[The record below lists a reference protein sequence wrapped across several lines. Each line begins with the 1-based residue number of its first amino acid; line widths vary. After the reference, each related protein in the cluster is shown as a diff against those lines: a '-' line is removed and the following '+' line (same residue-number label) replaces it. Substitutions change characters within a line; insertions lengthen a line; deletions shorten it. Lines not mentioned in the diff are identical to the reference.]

1 MTLNLTKPAIGIETL
16 YLINLSDRDLQQC
29 LVLNQRGS
37 HGTTVPE
44 YSIRLETGQVV
55 AATGR
60 EGIPITISKRVG
72 ANSQLARLTVSSDG
86 LARSAGGSPYELE
99 FLAVDADGGT
109 SCENN
114 VTDYVSANSVAI
126 LVHVET
132 TADPGQTLLRP
143 RSGVQAILGEPYDGL
158 EIIARD
164 VAGDAVVWESLESFA
179 IDLSFRGLRASC
191 NVQLPDLN
199 VSTYPVLCTMPDVVN
214 AGEWVVDF
222 QVKNMKGTVVTDTID
237 VVCPKGTYR
246 SLDDKTCRVCTE
258 EMICNYPGLSLETVG
273 IERGHW
279 RASRETTVIYDCETK
294 GACVSA
300 KPIPNEAIPNAYT
313 YKAWGNY
320 LCDHERS
327 RGVLCQVC
335 TGFSRYDVIKHR
347 CVKCGS
353 RLRFALVFCGF
364 CMVMAS
370 VAFLVVWLAKKM
382 GAANDL
388 SEFVKETV
396 RYGSGDGTI
405 RVLRRKTRSSY
416 SEQQSLDASER
427 SSDDQDAKRKRAA
440 LLQRLKVSLLN
451 KCKILI
457 A

>member
-1 MTLNLTKPAIGIETL
+1 MTLNLTKPATGTETL
-16 YLINLSDRDLQQC
+16 YFINLSDRDLQQC
-29 LVLNQRGS
+29 LVLNQDKNQGS
-37 HGTTVPE
+37 TVPN
-44 YSIRLETGQVV
+44 YSITLETGQVV
-55 AATGR
+55 AATGS
-60 EGIPITISKRVG
+60 EPTPITISKRVG
-72 ANSQLARLTVSSDG
+72 ANSQLAQIKVWSADLP
-86 LARSAGGSPYELE
+86 RSAGGSPYELE
-99 FLAVDADGGT
+99 FFAVDAEGST
-109 SCENN
+109 SCLSNAIE
-114 VTDYVSANSVAI
+114 YSQANSVSI
-126 LVHVET
+126 RVHVET
-132 TADPGQTLLRP
+132 TADPGQTTLRS
-143 RSGVQAILGEPYDGL
+143 RSDVRAILGERYDGL
-158 EIIARD
+158 EIFARD
-164 VAGDAVVWESLESFA
+164 IAGDTVVWESLESFA
-179 IDLSFRGLRASC
+179 IDISFRGLRASC
-191 NVQLPDLN
+191 NVQLPDMN
-199 VSTYPVLCTMPDVVN
+199 SSSYPVTCTMPDVVN
-214 AGEWVVDF
+214 AGEWQVDF
-222 QVKNMKGTVVTDTID
+222 QVKNMEGSVDSKTID

-246 SLDDKTCRVCTE
+246 SLEDKTCRVCAE
-258 EMICNYPGLSLETVG
+258 EMICDFSGLSLDTVG

-279 RASRETTVIYDCETK
+279 RASDKTTVIYDCETK

-300 KPIPNEAIPNAYT
+300 EPIRNEAIPGAAS

-364 CMVMAS
+364 CIVMAS
-370 VAFLVVWLAKKM
+370 VAILVVWLAKKM

-440 LLQRLKVSLLN
+440 LLQRLKVSMLN